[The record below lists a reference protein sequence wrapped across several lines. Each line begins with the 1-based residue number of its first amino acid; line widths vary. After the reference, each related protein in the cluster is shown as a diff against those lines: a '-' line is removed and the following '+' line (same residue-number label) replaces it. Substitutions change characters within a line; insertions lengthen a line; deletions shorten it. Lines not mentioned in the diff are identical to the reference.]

1 MRSYNLKKQA
11 VAIYWLFAFLYWE
24 ILAHAGMYDQ
34 FQGSFRYALGFTGA
48 LALVMGLVAGLLPK
62 TLLFPANLLL
72 TLAGTVLYGSQMVY
86 CFIFGTP
93 YSISQMGMGAG
104 AVTQFYREMLGAMQE
119 NWLWLAALLLPL
131 AVQVILKTLNRIG
144 KPEGIFRFVPLV
156 LACALVPAV

>member
-1 MRSYNLKKQA
+1 MHLQKLKKQT
-11 VAIYWLFAFLYWE
+11 IFLYWLLSFVYWE

-93 YSISQMGMGAG
+93 
-104 AVTQFYREMLGAMQE
+104 
-119 NWLWLAALLLPL
+119 
-131 AVQVILKTLNRIG
+131 
-144 KPEGIFRFVPLV
+144 
-156 LACALVPAV
+156 